1 MDRRFFKIIEELHD
15 CAALAN
21 AMAMNANYDQQYDDR
36 MKDALTQILEQVH
49 STQQM
54 LFRAVRVQ
62 TAGEPW
68 CKEL

>member
-1 MDRRFFKIIEELHD
+1 MDKRFFKVIEELHD

-21 AMAMNANYDQQYDDR
+21 AMAMNANYDQKYDDC
-36 MKDALTQILEQVH
+36 MKEPLAQIMCQVH

-54 LFRAVRVQ
+54 LFRAVRLQ

-68 CKEL
+68 CR